1 MKLRKVTISETEK
14 VSQEPDM
21 SEKLRQIMMAADD
34 GNKIT
39 KQDKR

>member
-1 MKLRKVTISETEK
+1 
-14 VSQEPDM
+14 M

-39 KQDKR
+39 KQDKRWTE